1 MKSLCS
7 NTNIQKEK
15 VEILGKFTISTQRED
30 FSGEAGFLEFQ
41 LSRINCA
48 QALCQ
53 IYWHSS
59 TIIFSFGILHNLTVP
74 LRITSHYNYIAAI

>member
-1 MKSLCS
+1 MKGLCS
-7 NTNIQKEK
+7 NTNIQKKK
-15 VEILGKFTISTQRED
+15 VEILGKFTISIQRQV

-41 LSRINCA
+41 ISRINCA

-59 TIIFSFGILHNLTVP
+59 TIIFSFGILHKLTVP